1 MRYKRE
7 EAFRFQFREPLN
19 GSLKIISING
29 QRENFFSDSIE
40 IMDVSP
46 NGLKFKTPLNLSI
59 DDNKYFL
66 EVTFIIEG
74 RNIRLL
80 GVPAWKKTEG
90 SFFAYGFNG
99 IKDEYTKQEII
110 HALKE
115 YSKRVYDEQKNRK

>member
-7 EAFRFQFREPLN
+7 EAFRFQFREPLT

-29 QRENFFSDSIE
+29 KREDFYSDSIE

-46 NGLKFKTPLNLSI
+46 NGLKFNTPLNLSI
-59 DDNKYFL
+59 NDNKYFL

-74 RNIRLL
+74 RTIRVL

-90 SFFAYGFNG
+90 SIFAYGFNG
-99 IKDEYTKQEII
+99 IKDEKTNQEII
-110 HALKE
+110 QALKE
-115 YSKRVYDEQKNRK
+115 YSKKVYNEQKNRR